1 MLRVGMPFGPMIRW
15 GGELSAHVYDA
26 TGALVKYELPAW
38 SGYQSADL
46 VFAVSGV
53 EPVQNT
59 MEANAAPNG
68 GGGES
73 SFVDEISDPTSHI
86 GTLDR

>member
-1 MLRVGMPFGPMIRW
+1 MLRVGMPFESRIRW
-15 GGELSAHVYDA
+15 GGGLSAHVYEA
-26 TGALVKYELPAW
+26 AGAFVKYEVPTW

-46 VFAVSGV
+46 VIAVSGV

-59 MEANAAPNG
+59 IVANAAPNG

-73 SFVDEISDPTSHI
+73 IS
-86 GTLDR
+86 